1 MAQRCAVL
9 LISVVVERNR
19 ARHARTR
26 ISTVS
31 RDSVHVAPS
40 RTELTGTDGDSI
52 VITALSIKDCSRHSA
67 LEVFIN
73 DMRYINPRFTYL
85 LTYSLLP
92 APRT

>member
-1 MAQRCAVL
+1 MAQRCAVF

-52 VITALSIKDCSRHSA
+52 VIKALSIKDCSRHS
-67 LEVFIN
+67 LE
-73 DMRYINPRFTYL
+73 
-85 LTYSLLP
+85 LTPSSSP
-92 APRT
+92 NVRKFKREPPN